1 MFKVS
6 KEFKIEK
13 QFKGR
18 FIHRFVYFL
27 SNFKSDVYIEK
38 NERAVNAKSII
49 GILSLDIKQNDTIVL
64 KVFNKYS
71 EEIANDN
78 LLSIMSYL
86 NNDDNL

>member
-18 FIHRFVYFL
+18 FIHKLVYFL

-38 NERAVNAKSII
+38 NERTVNAKSII
-49 GILSLDIKQNDTIVL
+49 GLLSLDIKQNDIVVI
-64 KVFNKYS
+64 KVFNSYS

-78 LLSIMSYL
+78 LSSILSFL
-86 NNDDNL
+86 NNEDNL